1 MWASIIIRTMVAMPV
16 RGSTRTGSAVMKCST
31 VQPGFFASAGICQAL
46 HIASPC
52 LLFAVVLRS
61 ASTQC
66 MKSVVERTPKEL
78 QSCHEAASDTTLMVW
93 ADCDDNCSDG
103 EALKAHFWK
112 EAQRQGIAQAQFD
125 RIVFIF
131 AKDRIENWI
140 EFLLT
145 GNTDES
151 KEGPRVKNNREAAE
165 AAKKLADWCKAGKPV
180 NDMPP
185 SLQWSC
191 RNWRELAARMR

>member
-1 MWASIIIRTMVAMPV
+1 VASRTQIVCLCEGRKGDSIDEVFINRLMKSLQPSWIRRQGSNIV
-16 RGSTRTGSAVMKCST
+16 RLVPLGG
-31 VQPGFFASAGICQAL
+31 
-46 HIASPC
+46 
-52 LLFAVVLRS
+52 RS
-61 ASTQC
+61 A
-66 MKSVVERTPKEL
+66 VVERTPKEL